1 MFNKGQYWH
10 PDCDALYNR
19 PTPPPP
25 PPKTSTPLLQHQPPP
40 PEIDIESLLEPLL
53 QEKPSRPIESYH
65 VDTGHNLPPIRPDC
79 DGCQGPIVDVSN
91 YSLVRLDIARNEI
104 IVFCL
109 ARWLE
114 YFSFC
119 LLILSVVFLFS
130 LALNLFFYL
139 CVFHDCVC
147 FSFFWLKF
155 LFIQTFFRIIM
166 YQHWVKIF
174 IQIVFN
180 VPNA

>member
-19 PTPPPP
+19 PTQPPPP
-25 PPKTSTPLLQHQPPP
+25 PPKTSTPLFQHQPPP

-104 IVFCL
+104 IVFRL

-114 YFSFC
+114 YFFFF
-119 LLILSVVFLFS
+119 LFAYFVRRILFS
-130 LALNLFFYL
+130 LALSFMIAFVCLFFF
-139 CVFHDCVC
+139 C
-147 FSFFWLKF
+147 SFG
-155 LFIQTFFRIIM
+155 
-166 YQHWVKIF
+166 
-174 IQIVFN
+174 
-180 VPNA
+180 